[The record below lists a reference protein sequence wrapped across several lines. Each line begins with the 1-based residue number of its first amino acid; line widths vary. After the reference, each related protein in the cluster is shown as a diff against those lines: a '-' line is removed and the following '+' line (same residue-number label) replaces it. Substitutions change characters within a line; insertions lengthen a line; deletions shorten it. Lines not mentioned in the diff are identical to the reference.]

1 MAAPFGWKD
10 ALRDMATHE
19 LTLIPWEEARGMR
32 LGDVRAEKPDARD
45 IALLIGPEGGIAP
58 EEAHEAEAQ
67 GARLVTLGPRI
78 LRAETAAIASAAAV
92 MALWGDL

>member
-1 MAAPFGWKD
+1 MAA
-10 ALRDMATHE
+10 HE
-19 LTLIPWEEARGMR
+19 LMLIPWEEARGVR
-32 LGDVRAEKPDARD
+32 LCDVRTAQPKAHD
-45 IALLIGPEGGIAP
+45 IALLIGPEGGITP

-67 GARLVTLGPRI
+67 GAKLVTLGPRI